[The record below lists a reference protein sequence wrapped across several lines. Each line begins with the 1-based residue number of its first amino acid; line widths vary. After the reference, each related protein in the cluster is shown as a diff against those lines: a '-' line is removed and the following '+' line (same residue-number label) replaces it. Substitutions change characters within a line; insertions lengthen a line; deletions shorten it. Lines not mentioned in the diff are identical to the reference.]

1 MRGSA
6 TPMEGAMDGCRLG
19 GGQRL
24 FKHRGHARRRVPH
37 GLLAKIQV
45 VEHRGVGA
53 WKLPA
58 PVPARFEESTAAPAG
73 QRSLAHSQLIAGHP
87 CAGPGGRSLAVHGG
101 KSNEPPCGAEK
112 SCTRRMQGRLCTPL
126 FVVRTG
132 QDHGVL
138 RTSCAHERRSANKK
152 GPRESPRALAVIEI
166 GATGFEPAT

>member
-1 MRGSA
+1 MSGSA
-6 TPMEGAMDGCRLG
+6 APMEGAMDGSRLG

-24 FKHRGHARRRVPH
+24 FKHRGHSRRRVPH
-37 GLLAKIQV
+37 GIQV

-53 WKLPA
+53 RKLPA
-58 PVPARFEESTAAPAG
+58 PVPARFKESTASPAG
-73 QRSLAHSQLIAGHP
+73 QRSLAYSQLIAGYP

-101 KSNEPPCGAEK
+101 KSIEPPCGAEK
-112 SCTRRMQGRLCTPL
+112 SCTRRMQVRLCTSL